1 VVVVFGGNIL
11 AFLYCQF
18 KSDNSYIDVFWGL
31 TFVSPLVALIIQF
44 SVNGMTIYARVWLN
58 FVLVTIW
65 GVRLAYHIGIRHTK
79 EDYRYVD
86 MRTRWM

>member
-1 VVVVFGGNIL
+1 MFGGNIL
-11 AFLYCQF
+11 AFFYCQL
-18 KSDNSYIDVFWGL
+18 KTDNSYIDVFWGL
-31 TFVSPLVALIIQF
+31 TFVTPLVALIILF
-44 SVNGMTIYARVWLN
+44 LVSGMTVYARVWLN

-65 GVRLAYHIGIRHTK
+65 GVRLAYHIGVRHTK